1 MGNRR
6 AGWPSN
12 LRGRRACV
20 RAWGEPGM
28 MQRRVRGVYD
38 DEIRELMAGSSAGGR
53 ASSQHASGV
62 VVVHS
67 RTLSRSPQIPS
78 RRALLLVAGRPS
90 KASNKD
96 ACAGGSCRVQAG
108 HQSGAVVP
116 FVARGA
122 FLGKRR
128 EDGTRPGQQRRHALT
143 HSRRAKKPFQPSAG
157 ARVARR
163 PPPVALWALPDPIP
177 ITGGVG
183 PVTCASDPMT
193 PPSRALEGETSA
205 ASTPRPFCRHLGPA
219 RMAPRGGACGG
230 VSGPSAGP
238 FLAGA
243 CPSIPKVPD

>member
-1 MGNRR
+1 M
-6 AGWPSN
+6 
-12 LRGRRACV
+12 RACV
-20 RAWGEPGM
+20 PGGELGM

-53 ASSQHASGV
+53 AASQHASGV

-143 HSRRAKKPFQPSAG
+143 HSRRAKSHFNRQQELGTPDD
-157 ARVARR
+157 R
-163 PPPVALWALPDPIP
+163 LWLHCGRCP
-177 ITGGVG
+177 TQY
-183 PVTCASDPMT
+183 
-193 PPSRALEGETSA
+193 PSREASAL
-205 ASTPRPFCRHLGPA
+205 
-219 RMAPRGGACGG
+219 
-230 VSGPSAGP
+230 
-238 FLAGA
+238 
-243 CPSIPKVPD
+243 